1 MFEERIAEL
10 NNSIATAALAG
21 GNDGK
26 RTYTVEEIQNIL
38 EIGKATA
45 YRLIKRGQFKYVKIG
60 GCIRIS
66 KKSFDEWL
74 DGQVGQA

>member
-10 NNSIATAALAG
+10 NNSIAAAALAG

-45 YRLIKRGQFKYVKIG
+45 YRLIKRG
-60 GCIRIS
+60 
-66 KKSFDEWL
+66 
-74 DGQVGQA
+74 